1 MRIIV
6 LTVGLLMVLAVS
18 QTEAQTCRGAPS
30 FTAHPTQAGVAASFI
45 GDRRDIGGTFA
56 VGRQSLFGEIGVS
69 ATHIRFIGTAPS
81 ISGSIGAEFRSSDRP
96 VFTCPVFQA
105 GYASG
110 PALEPFDA
118 SSVALRGG
126 IGVGAIVA
134 ETHRG
139 VKFIPTFGLAVLYD
153 RATVT
158 LSTFENTNAVWSGIA
173 TLGIGFLFND
183 NLSVI
188 PALEVPFSAGT
199 AESGFSLRWVYGF
212 SR

>member
-1 MRIIV
+1 MRIVV

-18 QTEAQTCRGAPS
+18 QAEAQTCMGAPS
-30 FTAHPTQAGVAASFI
+30 FAAQRMQAGLAASFI
-45 GDRRDIGGTFA
+45 GDRHDVGGTFA
-56 VGRQSLFGEIGVS
+56 IGRQSLFGGIGVS

-81 ISGSIGAEFRSSDRP
+81 ISGSVGAEFPSSDRP

-110 PALEPFDA
+110 PELEPFDV

-126 IGVGAIVA
+126 ISVGAIVA

-158 LSTFENTNAVWSGIA
+158 LSNFENTSSVWSGVA
-173 TLGIGFLFND
+173 TLGVGFLFND

-199 AESGFSLRWVYGF
+199 ADSGFSLRWVYGF
-212 SR
+212 GR